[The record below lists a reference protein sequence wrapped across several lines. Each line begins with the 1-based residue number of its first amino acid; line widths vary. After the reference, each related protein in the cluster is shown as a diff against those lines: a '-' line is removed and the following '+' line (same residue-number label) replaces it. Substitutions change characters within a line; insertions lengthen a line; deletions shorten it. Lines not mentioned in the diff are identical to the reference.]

1 MHSTLYNEH
10 VKQSDSVIVYIV
22 DIHTY
27 THREASMLEQSF
39 FKGKL
44 LIIISTH
51 MM

>member
-22 DIHTY
+22 DIHTH
-27 THREASMLEQSF
+27 TEASMLEQSF

-44 LIIISTH
+44 LIMISPH